1 MIERIIV
8 GIFRT
13 NCYLFAVNKKECI
26 IIDPGGDA
34 EKIISQIELLNM
46 TPTGI
51 VFTHGHFDHTMATG
65 SIIEY
70 FQKKDIVIKCAIH
83 REDKEYLGKTAD
95 KMNKKHLKHLGPEA
109 VMLYRR
115 YAVTLPGV
123 DIELNSRKKVFNT
136 KLSVIETPG
145 HSKGSI
151 CLYNEQ
157 DGIIFTGDTLF
168 FDGIGRS
175 DLPGGDEKLLLT
187 SIKNKIL
194 TLPPETSVFPGHGPL
209 TTIEREIKG
218 NPFLLS

>member
-8 GIFRT
+8 GPLRT

-34 EKIISQIELLNM
+34 EKIISQIELLDM
-46 TPTGI
+46 VPTGI
-51 VFTHGHFDHTMATG
+51 VFTHGHFDHTMGTG
-65 SIIEY
+65 TLIEY
-70 FQKKDIVIKCAIH
+70 FQNKGIRIKCAIH
-83 REDKEYLGKTAD
+83 HEDKDYLGKTAD
-95 KMNKKHLKHLGPEA
+95 KTNKKHLKYLGPEA
-109 VMLYRR
+109 VMFYNN
-115 YAVTLPGV
+115 YATLLPRA

-136 KLSVIETPG
+136 KLTVIETPG

-151 CLYNEQ
+151 CLYSEQ
-157 DGIIFTGDTLF
+157 DSIIFTGDTLL

-175 DLPGGDEKLLLT
+175 DLPGGDEKMLRA
-187 SIKNKIL
+187 SIKNKII

-218 NPFLLS
+218 NPFLMS

>member
-8 GIFRT
+8 GAFRT

-46 TPTGI
+46 APTGI
-51 VFTHGHFDHTMATG
+51 VFTHGHFDHTMATS

-70 FQKKDIVIKCAIH
+70 FQKKDIHIKCAIH
-83 REDKEYLGKTAD
+83 QEDKEYLGKTAD
-95 KMNKKHLKHLGPEA
+95 KMNKKHLKYLGAEA
-109 VMLYRR
+109 VMLYNNFS
-115 YAVTLPGV
+115 AVLPHADV
-123 DIELNSRKKVFNT
+123 ELKRGKKVFNT
-136 KLSVIETPG
+136 KLIVIETPG

-157 DGIIFTGDTLF
+157 DAIIFTGDTLF

-175 DLPGGDEKLLLT
+175 DLPGGDEKMLLT

-194 TLPPETSVFPGHGPL
+194 TLPPATSVFPGHGPL

-218 NPFLLS
+218 NPLLV